1 MLISERDRQTLVSD
15 RGSGA
20 AVPVPGAPAAGG
32 HGRGEGQA
40 GHHVGTQLSHRG
52 KSACLAQQG
61 VFKPFLVSQTSPFLV
76 ENLERPFRK
85 HHWAS

>member
-20 AVPVPGAPAAGG
+20 AVSVPGAPAAGG

-40 GHHVGTQLSHRG
+40 GHHV
-52 KSACLAQQG
+52 
-61 VFKPFLVSQTSPFLV
+61 
-76 ENLERPFRK
+76 
-85 HHWAS
+85 